1 MDFITLKKCSDISGI
16 GHSSVRFYRDR
27 YESYFTSQGVGRHRM
42 YSTSTPELLLLIVKL
57 YKEGLKYP
65 QIIEELDKVYG
76 MPLTTDNIERS
87 NANAVQQ
94 DIVND
99 IKTTFIEEIQRL
111 EVKVDELINSSNTHD
126 ELLMTNI
133 RLLMARNTKRWW
145 RFWS

>member
-1 MDFITLKKCSDISGI
+1 
-16 GHSSVRFYRDR
+16 
-27 YESYFTSQGVGRHRM
+27 M

-76 MPLTTDNIERS
+76 MPLTTDTIERS

-133 RLLMARNTKRWW
+133 RLLMARNTKRKWW
-145 RFWS
+145 QWS